1 MEWLWS
7 APAATRFHAAQ
18 EQRRIETV
26 AHTAD
31 DSLLLLLLAVGE
43 RGKNVS
49 FRALRGI
56 IDALGALVTLFV
68 QPVRRLVQ
76 GGDLLQIDGAKG
88 AA

>member
-1 MEWLWS
+1 MVWLWS

-49 FRALRGI
+49 FRALRGVV
-56 IDALGALVTLFV
+56 DVLRALAAVLV
-68 QPVRRLVQ
+68 QPLRRL
-76 GGDLLQIDGAKG
+76 D
-88 AA
+88 